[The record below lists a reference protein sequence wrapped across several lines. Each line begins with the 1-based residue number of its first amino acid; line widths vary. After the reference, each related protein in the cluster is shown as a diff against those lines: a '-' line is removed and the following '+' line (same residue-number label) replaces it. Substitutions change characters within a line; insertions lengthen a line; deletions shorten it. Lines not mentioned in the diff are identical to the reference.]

1 MDSER
6 AERLDTIRTPRGSY
20 AKGVLRRDEILT
32 VALEVFAMIGEKGA
46 LIKEIADRVGLS
58 QAGVLRYFGSRE
70 GLLIRVLA
78 ERDRI
83 ARERAAREPCPDPI
97 SPMAATLRRSGDVAG
112 LVRLYVS
119 MAAASGFPG
128 HPARDFFEVR
138 NGDLLI
144 ALRDGLAALQR
155 EGRIRPDIAPEAIAR
170 LALAAADGIQHQW
183 LLDPGVDMGG
193 VIDTIVALVVD
204 AVPPSEALP
213 PPGEFPPPGA
223 LPPPGA
229 PAGEGDG
236 PPPS

>member
-1 MDSER
+1 MDPER
-6 AERLDTIRTPRGSY
+6 AVRSDNTRTLRGRY
-20 AKGVLRRDEILT
+20 AKGVVRRNEILA

-46 LIKEIADRVGLS
+46 LIKEIADRVGMS

-70 GLLIRVLA
+70 GLLLSALA

-83 ARERAAREPCPDPI
+83 TRERTAREPCADPI
-97 SPMAATLRRSGDVAG
+97 SPMAAALRRSGDVAG

-128 HPARDFFEVR
+128 HPARDFFQVR
-138 NGDLLI
+138 NGDLLA
-144 ALRDGLAALQR
+144 ALRDGLAELQR
-155 EGRIRPDIAPEAIAR
+155 EGRIRPGIAPDAVAR

-183 LLDPGVDMGG
+183 LLDPDVDMGG

-204 AVPPSEALP
+204 VTPPR
-213 PPGEFPPPGA
+213 
-223 LPPPGA
+223 GA
-229 PAGEGDG
+229 PDGEEHQ

>member
-1 MDSER
+1 MDPER
-6 AERLDTIRTPRGSY
+6 AARLDNIRTPRGRY
-20 AKGVLRRDEILT
+20 AKGVLRRNEILT

-70 GLLIRVLA
+70 GLLIWVLA

-83 ARERAAREPCPDPI
+83 ARERTAGEPCPDPI
-97 SPMAATLRRSGDVAG
+97 SSMAATLRRCGDVAG

-183 LLDPGVDMGG
+183 LLDPGVDMGS

-204 AVPPSEALP
+204 VV
-213 PPGEFPPPGA
+213 
-223 LPPPGA
+223 PPPGA
-229 PAGEGDG
+229 PAGEGHG

>member
-1 MDSER
+1 MDPER
-6 AERLDTIRTPRGSY
+6 AARLDNIRTPRGRY
-20 AKGVLRRDEILT
+20 AKGVQRRNEILA

-46 LIKEIADRVGLS
+46 LIKEIADRLGMS

-70 GLLIRVLA
+70 GLLIWALA
-78 ERDRI
+78 ERDRLD
-83 ARERAAREPCPDPI
+83 RERTDREPRTDPI

-138 NGDLLI
+138 GDILI
-144 ALRDGLAALQR
+144 ALCDGLTALQR
-155 EGRIRPDIAPEAIAR
+155 AGRIRPGIEPEAIAR

-193 VIDTIVALVVD
+193 VIDTIVALVLDVT
-204 AVPPSEALP
+204 PL
-213 PPGEFPPPGA
+213 
-223 LPPPGA
+223 PGA
-229 PAGEGDG
+229 PADEGHD
-236 PPPS
+236 PPPA

>member
-1 MDSER
+1 MDPER
-6 AERLDTIRTPRGSY
+6 AARLDNIRTPRGRY
-20 AKGVLRRDEILT
+20 AKGVLRRNEILA
-32 VALEVFAMIGEKGA
+32 VALEVFALIGEKGA

-70 GLLIRVLA
+70 GLLIWALA
-78 ERDRI
+78 ERDRL
-83 ARERAAREPCPDPI
+83 AKERTAGEPHTDPI

-138 NGDLLI
+138 NGDILI
-144 ALRDGLAALQR
+144 ALRDGLAALQG
-155 EGRIRPDIAPEAIAR
+155 EGRIRPDLDPDAIAR

-193 VIDTIVALVVD
+193 VIDTIVALVVN
-204 AVPPSEALP
+204 VTP
-213 PPGEFPPPGA
+213 PPR
-223 LPPPGA
+223 A
-229 PAGEGDG
+229 PADEGHG
-236 PPPS
+236 PPAP